1 MATNPSTFV
10 QSAEGATLAHPS
22 AAEFG
27 VELARALA
35 GALIFA
41 LPMLMTMEM
50 WWLGF
55 YMDPLRLA
63 LLLALL
69 LPLLVRLSR
78 YGGLRPTASVWDDIA
93 DALVSVGAAFVA
105 ATAILSI
112 FGVITAEMP
121 LREII
126 GKMALET
133 FAGSIGAMLSRS
145 QLGSKEA
152 MKEKE
157 AAEQSYSGEIFL
169 MLVGALFL
177 SLNVAPTEEMILI
190 AFQMNVWQEIGL
202 ILLTLILMH
211 ALVFSVEFGGTERPD
226 PDKNFWSV
234 FASFTLVG
242 YALVLLVS
250 LYVLWTF
257 GRTDETAIHEIISM
271 VVVLSF
277 PGAIGAAAARLI
289 L

>member
-1 MATNPSTFV
+1 MIAR
-10 QSAEGATLAHPS
+10 PS

-63 LLLALL
+63 LLLCLL

-78 YGGLRPTASVWDDIA
+78 YGGLRPTASVWDDMA
-93 DALVSVGAAFVA
+93 DALVCIGAAFVA
-105 ATAILSI
+105 AIVILFI
-112 FGVITAEMP
+112 FGVIKAEMP

-126 GKMALET
+126 GKVALET

-152 MKEKE
+152 LEEKE
-157 AAEQSYSGEIFL
+157 AEQSYSGEIFL
-169 MLVGALFL
+169 MIVGGLFL

-190 AFQMNVWQEIGL
+190 AFQMNLWQEIGL

-211 ALVFSVEFGGTERPD
+211 ALVYSVEFGGTERPD
-226 PDKNFWSV
+226 PDKTFWSV

-257 GRTDETAIHEIISM
+257 GRTDEMAIHEIISM

>member
-55 YMDPLRLA
+55 YMDPFRLA

-126 GKMALET
+126 GKVALET

>member
-1 MATNPSTFV
+1 MATNA
-10 QSAEGATLAHPS
+10 SAPEHSARGATLTRPG
-22 AAEFG
+22 AAAFG
-27 VELARALA
+27 VELGRALA

-78 YGGLRPTASVWDDIA
+78 YGGLRPTASVWDDAA

-105 ATAILSI
+105 AAAILCI

-126 GKMALET
+126 GKVALET

-145 QLGSKEA
+145 LLGSKEA
-152 MKEKE
+152 AEEKE
-157 AAEQSYSGEIFL
+157 AAEQTYSGEIFL
-169 MLVGALFL
+169 MVVGALFL

-190 AFQMNVWQEIGL
+190 AFQMNVWREIGL
-202 ILLTLILMH
+202 ILLTLVLMH
-211 ALVFSVEFGGTERPD
+211 ALVYSVEFGGTERPH
-226 PDKNFWSV
+226 PDKTFWSV
-234 FASFTLVG
+234 FAGFTLVG

-257 GRTDETAIHEIISM
+257 GRTDDTAIHEIISM

-277 PGAIGAAAARLI
+277 PGAIGAATARLI

>member
-55 YMDPLRLA
+55 YMDPFRLA

-126 GKMALET
+126 GKVALET
-133 FAGSIGAMLSRS
+133 FAGSINAMLSRS

-152 MKEKE
+152 VKEKE

>member
-1 MATNPSTFV
+1 MATNTSTFA
-10 QSAEGATLAHPS
+10 QSAEGPTLARPS
-22 AAEFG
+22 ATEFG
-27 VELARALA
+27 IDLGRALA
-35 GALIFA
+35 GALLFA

-63 LLLALL
+63 LLLAIL

-78 YGGLRPTASVWDDIA
+78 YGGLRPTASLWDDLA
-93 DALVSVGAAFVA
+93 DALVCIGAAFVA
-105 ATAILSI
+105 ATAILCI

-121 LREII
+121 IREII
-126 GKMALET
+126 GKVALET
-133 FAGSIGAMLSRS
+133 FAGSIGAMLSRT

-152 MKEKE
+152 MEEKE
-157 AAEQSYSGEIFL
+157 SAEQSYSGEIFL
-169 MLVGALFL
+169 MIVGALFL

-211 ALVFSVEFGGTERPD
+211 ALVYSVELGGTERPD
-226 PDKNFWSV
+226 PDKAFWSV
-234 FASFTLVG
+234 FARFTVVG

-257 GRTDETAIHEIISM
+257 GRTDDTAIHEIISM